1 MKKRNREKKLEG
13 LQVEVRNNNIEMAL
27 RILKRKLRDD
37 NRLIELRKREFY
49 RKPSDIKREKR
60 ELSKLRHKYRKMK
73 ED

>member
-37 NRLIELRKREFY
+37 NRLIELRKRGFY